1 MRTAPP
7 VLPPN
12 QEGIPEYK
20 KTFLDRMGPDGIIRA
35 RAYAAGAV
43 MTVVA
48 WMGIVFEFN
57 QLGIDF
63 PGSFVLTIA
72 LAVLAG
78 WLGARAVIGMSDAA
92 GIAAQAFTL
101 TSGNSTPYEQTFS
114 YQEALAAKGDVTGA
128 LESYEAVI
136 AEQPTAV
143 SARMRAAE
151 HYAKGNRDPKR
162 AAELFKELR
171 LIPGVVSRDAL
182 YATNRLVD
190 LYDGPLGDP
199 GRALVEL
206 RRIIEQYPGTQVANH
221 ARNALPA
228 MKARLEASRH
238 LSNGS

>member
-1 MRTAPP
+1 MS
-7 VLPPN
+7 
-12 QEGIPEYK
+12 
-20 KTFLDRMGPDGIIRA
+20 
-35 RAYAAGAV
+35 
-43 MTVVA
+43 VVA
-48 WMGIVFEFN
+48 WMGIAFKFN
-57 QLGIDF
+57 QLGVDF
-63 PGSFVLTIA
+63 RGSSILSLI

-78 WLGARAVIGMSDAA
+78 WLGARAVIGISDAA
-92 GIAAQAFTL
+92 GVAAQAFTL

-114 YQEALAAKGDVTGA
+114 YQEALAAKGDVAGA

-143 SARMRAAE
+143 SARLRAAE
-151 HYAKGNRDPKR
+151 HYAKGNRNAKR

-171 LIPGVVSRDAL
+171 LIPGVTPRDAL

-190 LYDGPLGDP
+190 LYDGPLSDP

-228 MKARLEASRH
+228 LKARLEATRN
-238 LSNGS
+238 LSS